1 MKKNSWIEGSLFI
14 LALVSAILTASFYVA
29 SNDNKQDRERLIKE
43 HEIIHS
49 FEADDTIRE
58 KEEQQQDYAN
68 LAELFAILCGIFSV
82 SALTVHFIHRH
93 KLKHRDESLE
103 GIASED
109 AAISS
114 AKGVILN
121 QALAVNIHTNLESQ
135 VSVTNTE
142 VEYSPVNVT
151 IIEQED
157 EELNEP
163 DKSPI
168 KDNSDDVQQDVVTE
182 TGTDGPDEN
191 NTVTDQPV
199 EEAGRSDSLDAEESQ
214 KTRDANQQYEKDLRF
229 IMRSYIWE
237 KFRGPEDVIFNKLC
251 KDVDYV
257 KEQFKLRGAKQRLGE
272 IATVLYHGMNGQIQT
287 KSVIIVKDGAKIVSY
302 SEWMKTFFGAFGIE
316 QNDNIKK
323 DGYDE
328 FRLHLGMPAMKYL
341 FARNWD
347 DFDDSEKL
355 KEYL

>member
-1 MKKNSWIEGSLFI
+1 MKKNSWIEGCLFI
-14 LALVSAILTASFYVA
+14 LALVSAILAASFNVA

-58 KEEQQQDYAN
+58 KEEKQQDYAD
-68 LAELFAILCGIFSV
+68 LSKLFAMLCGLFSV
-82 SALTVHFIHRH
+82 SALMVHFNHRH
-93 KLKHRDESLE
+93 KLKHSDESLE
-103 GIASED
+103 GITSED
-109 AAISS
+109 ATIPS
-114 AKGVILN
+114 AKDVILN
-121 QALAVNIHTNLESQ
+121 QALAVHVHTNLESQ

-163 DKSPI
+163 DKAPI
-168 KDNSDDVQQDVVTE
+168 KDNNDDVQQEVVTE
-182 TGTDGPDEN
+182 TGTDGTDES

-199 EEAGRSDSLDAEESQ
+199 EEAGHSKSLGAEESL
-214 KTRDANQQYEKDLRF
+214 KTRDANQQQEKDLRF
-229 IMRSYIWE
+229 IMRSYMWE
-237 KFRGPEDVIFNKLC
+237 KFRGPKDVIFNKLC
-251 KDVDYV
+251 EDVDCV
-257 KEQFKLRGAKQRLGE
+257 RNIFKSRGAKQRLGE
-272 IATVLYHGMNGQIQT
+272 IATVLYHGMQDQIQI

-302 SEWMKTFFGAFGIE
+302 SEWMKIFFEAFGFE
-316 QNDNIKK
+316 QNANIKK

-328 FRLHLGMPAMKYL
+328 FRLHRGMPAMKYL

-347 DFDDSEKL
+347 DFFDSEKL